1 MKSSTTSAA
10 TSSSAMSPEQ
20 EKKTGSAK
28 TNTGGDEDWVVV
40 PSAVELPVQAQDT
53 SNGKDKVIKA
63 EAVGVCKDLLGDLW
77 YACRNR
83 KVCGP

>member
-1 MKSSTTSAA
+1 MSSSTNSAA

-20 EKKTGSAK
+20 ENKTGSAK

-53 SNGKDKVIKA
+53 SNGKNKLIEA
-63 EAVGVCKDLLGDLW
+63 EVLGVCKDLLGDLW

-83 KVCGP
+83 RVCGP